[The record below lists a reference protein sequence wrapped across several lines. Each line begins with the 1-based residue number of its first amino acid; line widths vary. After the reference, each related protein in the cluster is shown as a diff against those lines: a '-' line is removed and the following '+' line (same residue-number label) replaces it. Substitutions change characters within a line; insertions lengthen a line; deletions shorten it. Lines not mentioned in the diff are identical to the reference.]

1 MGEVDPGAN
10 GAKRF
15 NQRRVAVES
24 ISWGVWGWGT
34 VSLPGGGGGGG
45 RGDKYSR
52 QLEWLFHT
60 VFREAGTGKILI

>member
-24 ISWGVWGWGT
+24 ISWGVWGWGHCK
-34 VSLPGGGGGGG
+34 SPRGGGGGGG
-45 RGDKYSR
+45 GGISIPDDLNGYFRPCLEKLELGKY
-52 QLEWLFHT
+52 
-60 VFREAGTGKILI
+60 